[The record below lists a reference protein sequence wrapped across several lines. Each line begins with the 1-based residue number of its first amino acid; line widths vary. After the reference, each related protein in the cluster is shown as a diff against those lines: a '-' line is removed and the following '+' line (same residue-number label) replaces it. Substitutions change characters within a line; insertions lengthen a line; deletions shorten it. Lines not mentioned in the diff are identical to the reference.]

1 MALVFTLVPACNNN
15 MADGAGAWAIEG
27 GQALQNK
34 VHVADY
40 SIVRRTSC
48 GTKAQNT
55 SMLWV
60 TLFFPAASTA
70 GTAGQQNMTLHGA
83 HDLAAGQETGSV
95 SAATP
100 AFAAHIGKSFSR
112 TGNTLTIN

>member
-1 MALVFTLVPACNNN
+1 MPLVYTLVPGCNNN
-15 MADGAGAWAIEG
+15 INDAAGLWAIEG
-27 GQALQNK
+27 GQVLENK

-40 SIVRRTSC
+40 SSVRRTSC

-60 TLFFPAASTA
+60 TLFFHEAS
-70 GTAGQQNMTLHGA
+70 TAGQQNMTLHGA

-95 SAATP
+95 SAATT
-100 AFAAHIGKSFSR
+100 AFAAHIGKPFSR
-112 TGNTLTIN
+112 TGNALTIN